1 MPFNPQTLAKNVR
14 RTVTRFERR
23 LADLEQRGI
32 STASIRHT
40 VERTDANLKDGAT
53 SFVIYGEP
61 QSGKTEMMIALTAR
75 LLDEGHR
82 IIIVLVNDNVQL
94 LQQNLRRFQ
103 EARLHPAPRYFEAI
117 LPKEISLVAGE
128 WIIFCKKNT
137 HDLRKLTEKLRA
149 ISDPVVVIDD
159 EADYAT
165 PNSKV
170 NKREKTRINELVGTL
185 LGDEGIYLGVT
196 ATPARLNLNNTFENQ
211 AERWVIFRPHDSYC
225 GHKVFFPPD
234 YRMRKPLYT
243 LTLLPDSHDDP
254 KYLREA
260 IFRFLVNVAELN
272 TAINEREQNYC
283 MLVHTSGIRV
293 DHSSDYK
300 QILAIFA
307 ALADSNHPKFDAY
320 YHRLHDLAEERY
332 PGRADTIVQYIFD
345 NAGRYVP
352 VVMNSDPKSNK
363 GGEYDTAT
371 NPTTPFT
378 MAIGG
383 NIVSRG
389 VTFNNLLSM
398 FFTRDVKHKVQQD
411 TYIQRARMFG
421 TRGSYLPH
429 FELIIPQALYA
440 DWNRCFL
447 FHALALSAI
456 EDTGHSPLWLEDR
469 RISIAA
475 STSIERATVDVE
487 SGEMSFARFDY
498 NSSQIEAICADERRS
513 ARTRLDQLQS
523 VVGKSALPDYLISFI
538 TSMSPDGDA
547 SIAIHDP
554 SPIAGRKDETI
565 DQEQIRRQK
574 GFIGTP
580 QLEKARFPKAVH
592 HVKIFFNARGKAR
605 VFYKYS
611 DDTGIRLLA
620 NKGRKRRRR

>member
-1 MPFNPQTLAKNVR
+1 MPFNPQTLAKQAR

-23 LADLEQRGI
+23 LAEIEQHGV
-32 STASIRHT
+32 STLSIRNT
-40 VERTDANLKDGAT
+40 VERTNANLKDGAT

-103 EARLHPAPRYFEAI
+103 EARLHPAPRYFEAV
-117 LPKEISLVAGE
+117 LPKEIALDAGE

-137 HDLRKLTEKLRA
+137 HDLQKLTEKLRG

-165 PNSKV
+165 PNAKV

-185 LGDEGIYLGVT
+185 LGDDGIYLGVT

-211 AERWVIFRPHDSYC
+211 AEQWVIFRPHDAYC
-225 GHKVFFPPD
+225 GHEQFFPPD
-234 YRMRKPLYT
+234 YRNRKPPYT
-243 LTLLPDSHDDP
+243 LTLLPDNHDDP
-254 KYLREA
+254 KFLRES
-260 IFRFLVNVAELN
+260 IFRFLVNVGELN

-307 ALADSNHPKFDAY
+307 ALGDSDHVKFDDY
-320 YHRLHDLAEERY
+320 YRQIHEIAEKQY
-332 PGRADTIVQYIFD
+332 PGHSDAIVRYIFE
-345 NAGRYVP
+345 NVGRYVP
-352 VVMNSDPKSNK
+352 VVMNSDAKSNK
-363 GGEYDTAT
+363 GGEWDTAT

-378 MAIGG
+378 IAIGG

-389 VTFNNLLSM
+389 VTFHNLLSM
-398 FFTRDVKHKVQQD
+398 FFTRDVKHKIQQD

-421 TRGSYLPH
+421 TRGSYLSH
-429 FELIIPQALYA
+429 FELTIPRALYA

-447 FHALALSAI
+447 FHALALAAI
-456 EDTGHSPLWLEDR
+456 EDTGHSPLWFEDR
-469 RISIAA
+469 RISAA
-475 STSIERATVDVE
+475 SSTSVERATVDIE

-498 NSSQIEAICADERRS
+498 NASQIESICSDSTRS
-513 ARTRLDQLQS
+513 AMARLEQLQS
-523 VVGKSALPDYLISFI
+523 VVGKAALPDYLLSFI
-538 TSMSPDGDA
+538 RSISPQGDA
-547 SIAIHDP
+547 SIAIHEP

-565 DQEQIRRQK
+565 DQNQIRRAK

-580 QLEKARFPKAVH
+580 QLERGRFPRAVH
-592 HVKIFFNARGKAR
+592 HVKIFFNGAGKAR

-620 NKGRKRRRR
+620 SKGRRRRRQ